1 MDALIEILQT
11 LRRNKFR
18 TAMTGFAVS
27 WGIFI
32 LVVLLGASSGL
43 QHGMEHNY
51 AGRMSNS
58 MSIRGGWAQL
68 PYKGLPI
75 WRSIE
80 LNQQA
85 YRLLSQQ
92 SEIELLS
99 PVMEKSMGVRYND
112 EESTIDVL
120 GVYESY
126 AQIKKAE
133 MQAGRHFLPVDV
145 ADAMKVAVLNE
156 RAVND
161 IANGDMNIV
170 GKYIQLNGMYFRVIG
185 VSKDKEAWG
194 GSEVVIPFS
203 TFQGIFQPD
212 GKFQKVEAVVRPG
225 VTDYQTK
232 VKHLLSP
239 VLHFDERDD
248 WALWIT
254 DYEEEYADML
264 KVMWGLRVFILIV
277 SICTLISGAVGVSNI
292 MLVSV
297 RERTKELGIRKALGA
312 PPADVLRS
320 VVGESLMITAL
331 FGVIG
336 GLLGTGVVRIIDM
349 MTANAETPI
358 FLHPSVDTFTV
369 VVATVILVVVGAIAG
384 AIPATK
390 AMKVKP
396 IEAMMDK

>member
-1 MDALIEILQT
+1 
-11 LRRNKFR
+11 
-18 TAMTGFAVS
+18 MTGFAVS

-51 AGRMSNS
+51 ANRMSNS
-58 MSIRGGWAQL
+58 MEIRGGWAHL
-68 PYKGLPI
+68 PYRGLPT

-80 LNQQA
+80 LNKKA
-85 YRLLSQQ
+85 YQLLSQQ
-92 SEIELLS
+92 SAIEMLS
-99 PVMEKSMGVRYND
+99 PVMEKTIGVRYRD
-112 EESTIDVL
+112 EESTINVM
-120 GVYESY
+120 GVYEEY

-133 MQAGRHFLPVDV
+133 MLAGRHFLPVDIV
-145 ADAMKVAVLNE
+145 DEMKVAVLNE
-156 RAVND
+156 RAVRE
-161 IANGDMNIV
+161 IANGDMGIV
-170 GKYIQLNGMYFRVIG
+170 GQYIQLNGLFFRVIG

-203 TFQGIFQPD
+203 TCQGIFQPD
-212 GKFQKVEAVVRPG
+212 GEFSKVEAVLRAGMKDYATEVR
-225 VTDYQTK
+225 
-232 VKHLLSP
+232 HLLSP
-239 VLHFDERDD
+239 VLHFDEHDD

-254 DYEEEYADML
+254 DYEEDYADML

-312 PPADVLRS
+312 PPAEVLRS

-336 GLLGTGVVRIIDM
+336 GVLGAGVVHLIDM
-349 MTANAETPI
+349 LTANAETPVFI
-358 FLHPSVDTFTV
+358 SPSVDTFTI
-369 VVATVILVVVGAIAG
+369 VVATIILVAVGAIAG

-396 IEAMMDK
+396 IEAMNADK